1 MSRRTF
7 VLLLLLS
14 LSAVSLAPAQ
24 AQSNVFRVGAHVLA
38 WENAVP
44 DQAGDQYLDLLV
56 YKDTIFRL
64 GPEGPEQTRVSHFDL
79 HMLGPGG
86 ATGGVLIAEDAV
98 PMPDDPDWISVSDD
112 LGWAGID
119 TIVPLLDRNSGEMV
133 DVEIHVYWWGLLPVD
148 DADNVFVM
156 SKRPARIEG
165 TITVHGPRG
174 FTIELPDHYTLI
186 QDMRIFSG
194 IEE

>member
-1 MSRRTF
+1 MSRRMF

-14 LSAVSLAPAQ
+14 LSAFSLAPAQ
-24 AQSNVFRVGAHVLA
+24 AQSNVFRVGAHLLA
-38 WENAVP
+38 WENGVANQV
-44 DQAGDQYLDLLV
+44 GDQYIDLLV
-56 YKDTIFRL
+56 YKDTTFRI
-64 GPEGPEQTRVSHFDL
+64 GPEGPEQTRGSLFDL

-86 ATGGVLIAEDAV
+86 ATGGILIAEDAV

-133 DVEIHVYWWGLLPVD
+133 DVELHVYWWALLPGID
-148 DADNVFVM
+148 FNNAFVVT
-156 SKRPARIEG
+156 SRPARVEG

>member
-1 MSRRTF
+1 MSRRLL

-14 LSAVSLAPAQ
+14 LFAVSLAPVQ
-24 AQSNVFRVGAHVLA
+24 AQSNVFRAAAHVLA
-38 WENAVP
+38 REHGVP
-44 DQAGDQYLDLLV
+44 AQPDDQYLDLLV
-56 YKDTIFRL
+56 YRDTTFRIGVEPTL
-64 GPEGPEQTRVSHFDL
+64 TSRFNL

-86 ATGGVLIAEDAV
+86 ATDGILIAENAV

-119 TIVPLLDRNSGEMV
+119 TIVPMLDRNSGEMV
-133 DVEIHVYWWGLLPVD
+133 DVEIHVYWWALLPT
-148 DADNVFVM
+148 AAGDNEFVIT
-156 SKRPARIEG
+156 SRPARVEG

-174 FTIELPDHYTLI
+174 FTIELPDAYAAY
-186 QDMRIFSG
+186 QDIRIFSG